1 MCLEPLERRWTT
13 ILVKGWSGKSLMEQ
27 SRKVPYHPGNG
38 LGLLHIPDK
47 GHITREHP
55 SEPEGSLLGI
65 IWRLQNCQERTGLG
79 RSNKWLRN
87 CTRVLGSGGYHDF
100 QTNHLSGSRR
110 NHLSGWLPRRV
121 TECWRGGRLKVDIST
136 ISHHDRSKRCRSW
149 LIAKLG
155 SLMFLIN
162 LSQFY

>member
-27 SRKVPYHPGNG
+27 SRKVPYHPGTDWGYCTSLTKGVLQEIILLSKRAYCWTSSDVQNHQGKVG
-38 LGLLHIPDK
+38 LGWS
-47 GHITREHP
+47 T
-55 SEPEGSLLGI
+55 
-65 IWRLQNCQERTGLG
+65 N
-79 RSNKWLRN
+79 WLRN
-87 CTRVLGSGGYHDF
+87 HTRVLGSGGYHDF

-121 TECWRGGRLKVDIST
+121 TKCWWGGRLKVDIST

-149 LIAKLG
+149 LIVKLG